1 MPSTAERVVVE
12 GFAAALTGYDLA
24 VAVRSVDLE
33 LAWASLEEVGFAADY
48 RAHALAFMWGNG

>member
-1 MPSTAERVVVE
+1 MSSAAEHVVVE

-24 VAVRSVDLE
+24 VAVRRVDLE

-48 RAHALAFMWGNG
+48 RAHTLAFVWGYG